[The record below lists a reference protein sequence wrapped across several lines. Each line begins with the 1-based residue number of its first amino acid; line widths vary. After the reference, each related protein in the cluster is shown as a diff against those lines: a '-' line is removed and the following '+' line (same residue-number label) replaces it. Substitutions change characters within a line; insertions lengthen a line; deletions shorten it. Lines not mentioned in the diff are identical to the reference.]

1 MGVFEESKGRLK
13 QAIGYIPPD
22 PSPSGAV
29 EIFISYAREDVGMQE
44 RLLTHLS
51 RLRRQGVATTWT
63 DREIAPGEKWRS
75 SINARLEA
83 ADIILLLVSADFI
96 NSDYCWDVEVKRAL
110 RRQAE
115 GTARVIPVILR
126 ECDWKSL
133 PFGELQ
139 AVPQSLSAL
148 GPTKTPH
155 LPKWRGPSEQLS
167 MKCKQATGANGRP
180 KRPGFA
186 RHTYRSCRSPYVQ
199 RRQHIGN
206 RASRTSS
213 WPSR

>member
-139 AVPQSLSAL
+139 AVPQSPISA
-148 GPTKTPH
+148 
-155 LPKWRGPSEQLS
+155 WSDQDAAFAEVAR
-167 MKCKQATGANGRP
+167 AIGAVINE
-180 KRPGFA
+180 
-186 RHTYRSCRSPYVQ
+186 VQ
-199 RRQHIGN
+199 
-206 RASRTSS
+206 TSDWS
-213 WPSR
+213 QREA